1 MYGLD
6 RFGLKPGTVFRNLP
20 VEKLVEHTVARG
32 EGVIG
37 MGGATM
43 CKTGRFTGRSPKDKY
58 FVDEPSST
66 DNIWWGS
73 VNQKVS
79 EGTFDKLLQKVIK
92 GLEGTDLYIF
102 DGFAGADLK
111 YRLPVRI
118 VTQKAWH
125 AHFASNMFIRPS
137 VEELAEHRPEFTIL
151 NACDLTA
158 DDYQE
163 LGLRSEVFVVFNL
176 ARGIAIIGG
185 TMYAGEMKKG
195 IFSVLNYRLP
205 LQDVLSMHCSANVGD
220 SGDVALFF
228 GLSGTGKTTL
238 SADPNRML
246 IGDDEHGWSDNGI
259 FNFEGG
265 CYAKCINLTEEKEPD
280 IWRAIRFGALLE
292 NVVYDEDT
300 REIDFD
306 SKAITENTRVS
317 YPIHHI
323 DNALIPSHAGHPNTI
338 IFLTC
343 DAFGVMPPV
352 AKLEPGQA
360 MYHFLSGYTA
370 KVAGTE
376 RGVTEPTATF
386 SSCFGA
392 PFLPLHPTRYAKLL
406 GEKMERHQVRAYLLN
421 TGWTGGPYGV
431 GKRMDLPSTRRM
443 IHAILDGSIE
453 QSEFR
458 DDPYFGF
465 KVPLTLSGV
474 DSKVLDPAQTWANP
488 QAFRE
493 TAEKLVGLFKDNFKT
508 FEPQPGTYTAFGPK

>member
-1 MYGLD
+1 MKGLE
-6 RFGLKPGTVFRNLP
+6 RFGLNPGNLYHNLP
-20 VEKLVEHTVARG
+20 VEKLVEHTIANK

-58 FVDEPSST
+58 FVDEPTSNQ
-66 DNIWWGS
+66 NIWWGS
-73 VNQKVS
+73 VNQKIDESV
-79 EGTFDKLLQKVIK
+79 FDRLLDKVVK
-92 GLEGTDLYIF
+92 GLDGSDLYVF
-102 DGFAGADLK
+102 DGFAGADLD
-111 YRLPVRI
+111 YQLPMRI

-125 AHFASNMFIRPS
+125 AHFANNMFIRPS
-137 VEELAEHRPEFTIL
+137 ADELRDHKPAFTIL

-158 DDYQE
+158 DDYEE
-163 LGLRSEVFVVFNL
+163 LGLRSEVFVVFHL
-176 ARGIAIIGG
+176 AKGLAIIGG

-195 IFSVLNYRLP
+195 IFSVLNYQLP
-205 LQDVLSMHCSANVGD
+205 LRSVLSMHCSANVGND
-220 SGDVALFF
+220 GDVALFF

-238 SADPNRML
+238 SADPNREL
-246 IGDDEHGWSDNGI
+246 IGDDEHGWSENGI

-265 CYAKCINLTEEKEPD
+265 CYAKCIGLTEEKEPD

-292 NVVYDEDT
+292 NVVFDEET
-300 REIDFD
+300 RVIDFE

-323 DNALIPSHAGHPNTI
+323 DNALMPSRAGHPKTI

-352 AKLEPGQA
+352 AKLTPGQA

-376 RGVTEPTATF
+376 LGVTEPTATF

-392 PFLPLHPTRYAKLL
+392 PFLPLHPTVYATLL
-406 GEKMERHQVRAYLLN
+406 GEKMRKHQANAYLVN

-431 GKRMDLPSTRRM
+431 GHRMNLTSTRRM
-443 IHAILDGSIE
+443 ITAILDGSIE
-453 QSEFR
+453 SSSFR
-458 DDPYFGF
+458 KDPYFGF
-465 KVPLTLSGV
+465 EVPNSLAGV
-474 DSKVLDPAQTWANP
+474 DATILDPIKTWSN
-488 QAFRE
+488 
-493 TAEKLVGLFKDNFKT
+493 AEEYQQKAERLVGLFKKNFT
-508 FEPQPGTYTAFGPK
+508 EFEPQPGEFTAHGPA